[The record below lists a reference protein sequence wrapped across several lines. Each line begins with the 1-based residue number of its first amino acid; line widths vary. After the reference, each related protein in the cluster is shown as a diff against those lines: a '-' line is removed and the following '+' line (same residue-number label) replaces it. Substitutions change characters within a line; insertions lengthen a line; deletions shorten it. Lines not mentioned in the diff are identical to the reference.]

1 MGFIPEITCR
11 RCGNKYSAIHSRCPS
26 CGAPRKQTQSA
37 PRTAAPGAA
46 GPNGEPAARLAAA
59 RPASGSGRAAGGK
72 AAALFNSNTK
82 WQFIFGC
89 ILIVLVIVAVIVL
102 ISASLGPASK
112 PVETPEP
119 TVEVTPPPTPSPTPT
134 PTPEPTIP
142 VTSISITFLSSP
154 LKEFTQRIGADPIQ
168 LKAEVYPVEAVA
180 TAKLEWRSSDESIIT
195 VDDTG
200 LVTAVGPGWA
210 EVIAECGGVAASC
223 KVWVPNP

>member
-11 RCGNKYSAIHSRCPS
+11 RCGTKYSAIHSRCPS
-26 CGAPRKQTQSA
+26 CGAPRKQPAAART
-37 PRTAAPGAA
+37 TAAPSAPAA
-46 GPNGEPAARLAAA
+46 SAAPTGEPAAN
-59 RPASGSGRAAGGK
+59 RPRAGK
-72 AAALFNSNTK
+72 AAALFNSNTQ

-89 ILIVLVIVAVIVL
+89 ILIVQVIVAVIIL
-102 ISASLGPASK
+102 ISSSLGPTSK

-119 TVEVTPPPTPSPTPT
+119 TVEVTPPPTPTPTPT

-142 VTSISITFLSSP
+142 VTSVSITFLGSP
-154 LKEFTQRIGADPIQ
+154 LKEFTQRIGADPLQ
-168 LKAEVYPVEAVA
+168 LKADVYPVEAVT

-195 VDDTG
+195 VDETG

-210 EVIAECGGVAASC
+210 EIIAECGGVAASC

>member
-11 RCGNKYSAIHSRCPS
+11 HCGTKYSAIHSRCPS
-26 CGAPRKQTQSA
+26 CGTPRKQTADRA
-37 PRTAAPGAA
+37 PAPAAAA
-46 GPNGEPAARLAAA
+46 EPAAQQAAP
-59 RPASGSGRAAGGK
+59 RRTGSGKTAP
-72 AAALFNSNTK
+72 LFNSNTK

-89 ILIVLVIVAVIVL
+89 ILIVLVIVAVIIL

-119 TVEVTPPPTPSPTPT
+119 TVEVTPPPTPTPTPT

-142 VTSISITFLSSP
+142 VTSVSITFLGSP
-154 LKEFTQRIGADPIQ
+154 LKEFTQRIGADPLQ
-168 LKAEVYPVEAVA
+168 LKADVYPVEAVT
-180 TAKLEWRSSDESIIT
+180 TAKLEWRSSDESIIK

-210 EVIAECGGVAASC
+210 EIIAECGGVAASC
-223 KVWVPNP
+223 KVWVPNPS

>member
-26 CGAPRKQTQSA
+26 CGAPRKQPDTR
-37 PRTAAPGAA
+37 PAA
-46 GPNGEPAARLAAA
+46 GASADAPEQAGEPAARPAA
-59 RPASGSGRAAGGK
+59 RPASGKTAGGK

-142 VTSISITFLSSP
+142 VTSISITFLGSP
-154 LKEFTQRIGADPIQ
+154 LKEFTQRIGADPLQ
-168 LKAEVYPVEAVA
+168 LKAEVYPVEAVT
-180 TAKLEWRSSDESIIT
+180 TAKLDWRSSDDSIIT
-195 VDDTG
+195 VDETG

>member
-1 MGFIPEITCR
+1 MGFVPEITCR
-11 RCGNKYSAIHSRCPS
+11 RCGTKYSGIHSRCPN
-26 CGAPRKQTQSA
+26 CGAPRKQ
-37 PRTAAPGAA
+37 PERTASAGKSAGAA
-46 GPNGEPAARLAAA
+46 AGESAA
-59 RPASGSGRAAGGK
+59 RPAASRSGGK
-72 AAALFNSNTK
+72 SAPLFNSNTK

-89 ILIVLVIVAVIVL
+89 ILIVLVIVAVIIL
-102 ISASLGPASK
+102 ITTSLGPTAK

-119 TVEVTPPPTPSPTPT
+119 VVEVTPPPTPSPTPT

-142 VTSISITFLSSP
+142 VTSISITFLGSP

-168 LKAEVYPVEAVA
+168 LKAEVYPVEAVT
-180 TAKLEWRSSDESIIT
+180 TAKLEWRVSDENIIT
-195 VDDTG
+195 VDETG

>member
-11 RCGNKYSAIHSRCPS
+11 HCGNKFSAIHSRCPS
-26 CGAPRKQTQSA
+26 CGTPRKQTGSA
-37 PRTAAPGAA
+37 PASTGAAASGEEAAPRKA
-46 GPNGEPAARLAAA
+46 
-59 RPASGSGRAAGGK
+59 ASGKTAP
-72 AAALFNSNTK
+72 LFNSNTK

-89 ILIVLVIVAVIVL
+89 VLIVLVIVAVIVL
-102 ISASLGPASK
+102 ISASLGPATK

-119 TVEVTPPPTPSPTPT
+119 TVEVTAPPTPTPTPTPSPTPT
-134 PTPEPTIP
+134 IP
-142 VTSISITFLSSP
+142 VTSVSITFLGSP

-168 LKAEVYPVEAVA
+168 LKADVYPVEAGT
-180 TAKLEWRSSDESIIT
+180 TAKLEWRTSDKSIIT

>member
-26 CGAPRKQTQSA
+26 CGAPRKQPDTR
-37 PRTAAPGAA
+37 PAA
-46 GPNGEPAARLAAA
+46 GASTDAPEQAGEPAARPAA
-59 RPASGSGRAAGGK
+59 RQSSGKSSGGK

-142 VTSISITFLSSP
+142 VTSISITFLGSP
-154 LKEFTQRIGADPIQ
+154 LKEFTQRIGADPLQ
-168 LKAEVYPVEAVA
+168 LKAEVYPVEAVT
-180 TAKLEWRSSDESIIT
+180 TAKLDWRSSDDSIIT
-195 VDDTG
+195 VDETG

>member
-11 RCGNKYSAIHSRCPS
+11 HCGNKYSAIHSRCPS
-26 CGAPRKQTQSA
+26 CGTPRKQTASRA
-37 PRTAAPGAA
+37 PAAA
-46 GPNGEPAARLAAA
+46 GGDEPAAGAAP
-59 RPASGSGRAAGGK
+59 RRTASGGK
-72 AAALFNSNTK
+72 TTPLFNSNTK

-89 ILIVLVIVAVIVL
+89 ILVVLVIVAVIIL

-119 TVEVTPPPTPSPTPT
+119 TVEVTPPPTPTPTPT

-142 VTSISITFLSSP
+142 VTSVSITFLGSP
-154 LKEFTQRIGADPIQ
+154 LKEFTQRIGADPLQ
-168 LKAEVYPVEAVA
+168 LKADVYPVEAVT
-180 TAKLEWRSSDESIIT
+180 TAKLEWRSSDESIIK

-210 EVIAECGGVAASC
+210 EIIAECGGVAASC
-223 KVWVPNP
+223 KVWVPNPS

>member
-26 CGAPRKQTQSA
+26 CGAPRKQPTASA
-37 PRTAAPGAA
+37 RPAA
-46 GPNGEPAARLAAA
+46 GASGAPAQDQTGAPAAR
-59 RPASGSGRAAGGK
+59 PSSGKASGGK

-112 PVETPEP
+112 PVPTPTP

-142 VTSISITFLSSP
+142 VTSISITFLGSP
-154 LKEFTQRIGADPIQ
+154 LKEFTQRIGADPLQ
-168 LKAEVYPVEAVA
+168 LKAEVYPVEAVT

-195 VDDTG
+195 VDETG

>member
-26 CGAPRKQTQSA
+26 CGAPRKQPAAGRAPAAAPDQSAQPGQSA
-37 PRTAAPGAA
+37 PSAER
-46 GPNGEPAARLAAA
+46 
-59 RPASGSGRAAGGK
+59 RPASGKPAGGR
-72 AAALFNSNTK
+72 AAALFSSNTK

-119 TVEVTPPPTPSPTPT
+119 T
-134 PTPEPTIP
+134 IP
-142 VTSISITFLSSP
+142 VTSVSITFLGSP
-154 LKEFTQRIGADPIQ
+154 LKEFTQRIGADPLQ
-168 LKAEVYPVEAVA
+168 LKADVYPVEAVT
-180 TAKLEWRSSDESIIT
+180 TAKLEWRSSDDSIIT
-195 VDDTG
+195 VDETG

-210 EVIAECGGVAASC
+210 EVIAECGGIAASC

>member
-26 CGAPRKQTQSA
+26 CGAPRKQPAAGRAPAAAPDQSA
-37 PRTAAPGAA
+37 QPGQSAQGA
-46 GPNGEPAARLAAA
+46 ER
-59 RPASGSGRAAGGK
+59 RPASGKSSGGR
-72 AAALFNSNTK
+72 AAALFSSNTK

-142 VTSISITFLSSP
+142 VTSVSITFLGSP
-154 LKEFTQRIGADPIQ
+154 LKEFTQRIGADPLQ
-168 LKAEVYPVEAVA
+168 LKADVYPVEAVT
-180 TAKLEWRSSDESIIT
+180 TAKLEWRSSDDSIIT
-195 VDDTG
+195 VDETG

-210 EVIAECGGVAASC
+210 EVIAECGGIAASC

>member
-11 RCGNKYSAIHSRCPS
+11 RCGKKYSAIHSRCPS
-26 CGAPRKQTQSA
+26 CGAPRKQPA
-37 PRTAAPGAA
+37 ANARPTAAAPAQDQTGA
-46 GPNGEPAARLAAA
+46 PAAR
-59 RPASGSGRAAGGK
+59 PSSGRASGGK

-112 PVETPEP
+112 PVA
-119 TVEVTPPPTPSPTPT
+119 TPT

-142 VTSISITFLSSP
+142 VTSISITFLGSP
-154 LKEFTQRIGADPIQ
+154 LKEFTQRIGADPLQ
-168 LKAEVYPVEAVA
+168 LKAEVYPVEAVT
-180 TAKLEWRSSDESIIT
+180 TAKLDWRSSDDSIVT
-195 VDDTG
+195 VDETG

>member
-11 RCGNKYSAIHSRCPS
+11 RCGKKYSAIHSRCPS
-26 CGAPRKQTQSA
+26 CGAPRKQKA
-37 PRTAAPGAA
+37 ERA
-46 GPNGEPAARLAAA
+46 PAAAAA
-59 RPASGSGRAAGGK
+59 ETPTGEQTPRRTGSGK
-72 AAALFNSNTK
+72 TVPLFNSNTK

-89 ILIVLVIVAVIVL
+89 ILIVLVIVAVIIL
-102 ISASLGPASK
+102 ITASLGPQSK

-119 TVEVTPPPTPSPTPT
+119 SVEVTTPPPATPSPT

-142 VTSISITFLSSP
+142 VTSISITFLGSP
-154 LKEFTQRIGADPIQ
+154 LKEFTQRISADPIQ
-168 LKAEVYPVEAVA
+168 LKADVYPVEAVT

>member
-26 CGAPRKQTQSA
+26 CGAPRKQPT
-37 PRTAAPGAA
+37 
-46 GPNGEPAARLAAA
+46 A
-59 RPASGSGRAAGGK
+59 RPASETPAETAAPAAEPTEQPSAAPRPSGGKKSGGK

-82 WQFIFGC
+82 WQFLFGC

-102 ISASLGPASK
+102 ISASLGPTAKK

-119 TVEVTPPPTPSPTPT
+119 TVEVTPPPTPTPT

-142 VTSISITFLSSP
+142 VTSVSISFLGSP
-154 LKEFTQRIGADPIQ
+154 LKEFTQRVGADPIQ
-168 LKAEVYPVEAVA
+168 LKADVYPVEAVT
-180 TAKLEWRSSDESIIT
+180 TAKLKWRSSDESIIT
-195 VDDTG
+195 VDDSG

>member
-26 CGAPRKQTQSA
+26 CGAPRKQPDA
-37 PRTAAPGAA
+37 RPAA
-46 GPNGEPAARLAAA
+46 GTSAGAPEQAGEPAARPAA
-59 RPASGSGRAAGGK
+59 RSTSGKSSGGK

-102 ISASLGPASK
+102 ISVSLGPASK

-142 VTSISITFLSSP
+142 VTSISITFLGSP
-154 LKEFTQRIGADPIQ
+154 LKEFTQRIGADPLQ
-168 LKAEVYPVEAVA
+168 LKAEVYPVEAVT
-180 TAKLEWRSSDESIIT
+180 TAKLDWRSSDDSIIT
-195 VDDTG
+195 VDETG

>member
-26 CGAPRKQTQSA
+26 CGAPRKQPDA
-37 PRTAAPGAA
+37 RPAA
-46 GPNGEPAARLAAA
+46 GTSTGAPEQAGEPAARPAA
-59 RPASGSGRAAGGK
+59 RPASGKTAGGK

-142 VTSISITFLSSP
+142 VTSISITFLGSP
-154 LKEFTQRIGADPIQ
+154 LKEFTQRIGADPLQ
-168 LKAEVYPVEAVA
+168 LKAEVYPVEAVT
-180 TAKLEWRSSDESIIT
+180 TAKLDWRSSDDSIIT
-195 VDDTG
+195 VDETG